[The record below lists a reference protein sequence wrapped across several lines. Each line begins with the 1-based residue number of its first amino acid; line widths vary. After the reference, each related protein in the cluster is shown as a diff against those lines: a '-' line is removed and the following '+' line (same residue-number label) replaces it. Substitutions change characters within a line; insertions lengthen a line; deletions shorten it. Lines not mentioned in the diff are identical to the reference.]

1 MSFYKLNKAS
11 FIVFQSLFIGFL
23 LLVGFVLSTLVPV
36 FNLPEPN
43 GFYHVGT
50 ETFHWIDSTR
60 NELFTM
66 EDTTDYREIIVQVWY
81 PSKSIKEKIQNLI
94 LTI

>member
-1 MSFYKLNKAS
+1 MLFRVFYW
-11 FIVFQSLFIGFL
+11 LF
-23 LLVGFVLSTLVPV
+23 LLVGFVLSTLVPI

-43 GFYHVGT
+43 GPYHVGT

-60 NELFTM
+60 NELFTI

-81 PSKSIKEKIQNLI
+81 PSKGIKERFRTLSRPYKSSIINNG
-94 LTI
+94 